1 MITQEKINCKQPEK
15 FFMRKLSV
23 ILFILLFL
31 MPLSVCAKKQEDNS
45 YKLAYINIDWWENY
59 KDPILREYM
68 LRIYNDNQD
77 IKIATIK
84 SEQSNQVVKM
94 SLGQELPQIG
104 FNPNISRE
112 FASSDVYFGN
122 VIIPNY
128 TQSRFLLPLTMNY
141 EVDIWGKNRQITKSF
156 SKELEMEKQN
166 ERASYILVTSAF
178 ASDYFNLVK
187 ADALLKNQEKLVE
200 LQKNIV
206 EATDKKY
213 QSGLCPVSI
222 LLEEKQI
229 LTNFEEQLNSLK
241 EKQDVLENQLYVYL
255 GDRTNHG
262 IKRTAYEDLYLVT
275 IPESI
280 DSTAIK
286 YRPDLIRTE
295 KYIEKTGLLVKV
307 ARKEFLPSFTLY
319 GQVGFNAYQLSKIF
333 THHTFLSNIGVMP
346 NLDLFTGGTK
356 IARFKYRKLEYQK
369 ALQYYEKTVLTSI
382 QELNDSL
389 VSAKTTDKNRK
400 ISDERYDI
408 ELQKFSLAEKKQN
421 IGASGSIEF
430 MKAQERLLE
439 SENSKISG
447 RINYLISTINLYKA
461 VGGLDYNKLEEATL

>member
-1 MITQEKINCKQPEK
+1 MKKHSI
-15 FFMRKLSV
+15 LV
-23 ILFILLFL
+23 LFILLFL
-31 MPLSVCAKKQEDNS
+31 LNLPVLAKKHEDNS
-45 YKLAYINIDWWENY
+45 YKLAYINIDWWEKY

-68 LRIYNDNQD
+68 LKIYNDNPD

-104 FNPNISRE
+104 FNPTISRE
-112 FASSDVYFGN
+112 FASSDLQYGAMM
-122 VIIPNY
+122 IPNY
-128 TQSRFLLPLTMNY
+128 YQSRFLLPLTMSY
-141 EVDIWGKNRQITKSF
+141 EVDIWGKNRQVTKSF

-166 ERASYILVTSAF
+166 ERASYILVTTAF
-178 ASDYFNLVK
+178 ASDYFNLIK
-187 ADALLKNQEKLVE
+187 ADAIMKNQQELVDI
-200 LQKNIV
+200 QKQIV
-206 EATDKKY
+206 DYTSQKY
-213 QSGLCPVSI
+213 DSGLCPLSV
-222 LLEEKQI
+222 LLEEKQL
-229 LTNFEEQLNSLK
+229 LTNYEEQLNSLK
-241 EKQDVLENQLYVYL
+241 EKQDVLENQLYVYI
-255 GDRTNHG
+255 GDRTNHE
-262 IKRTAYEDLYLVT
+262 IKRAAFEDLYLVT

-286 YRPDLIRTE
+286 YRPDMIRTE

-319 GQVGFNAYQLSKIF
+319 GQVGFNAYQLNKIF

-346 NLDLFTGGTK
+346 NLDIFTGGTK
-356 IARFKYRKLEYQK
+356 IAKFRYRKLEYQK

-389 VSAKTTDKNRK
+389 VSAKTTDKNRQ
-400 ISDERYDI
+400 ICDERYDI
-408 ELQKFSLAEKKQN
+408 EQQKFDLANRKHK
-421 IGASGSIEF
+421 IGASGNIEF
-430 MKAQERLLE
+430 LKAQERLIE

-461 VGGLDYNKLEEATL
+461 VGGLDYNNLEESTL

>member
-1 MITQEKINCKQPEK
+1 MK
-15 FFMRKLSV
+15 KLSLL
-23 ILFILLFL
+23 LFILLL
-31 MPLSVCAKKQEDNS
+31 LIALPANAKRHEDNT
-45 YKLAYINIDWWENY
+45 YKMAYINLDWWEKY

-68 LRIYNDNQD
+68 LKIYNDNPD

-84 SEQSNQVVKM
+84 TEQSNQVVKM

-128 TQSRFLLPLTMNY
+128 TQSRFLLPLTMSY
-141 EVDIWGKNRQITKSF
+141 EVDIWGKNRQVTKSF

-166 ERASYILVTSAF
+166 ERAAYILVTSAF

-187 ADALLKNQEKLVE
+187 VDAILKNQQRLVE

-206 EATDKKY
+206 EFTEKKY
-213 QSGLCPVSI
+213 NSGLCPVTV
-222 LLEEKQI
+222 LLEEKQL

-255 GDRTNHG
+255 GDRTNHN
-262 IKRTAYEDLYLVT
+262 IKRASYADLYPVT
-275 IPESI
+275 VPESI

-286 YRPDLIRTE
+286 YRPDMIRTE
-295 KYIEKTGLLVKV
+295 KYLEKTGLLVKV

-319 GQVGFNAYQLSKIF
+319 GQVGFNAYQLNKIF

-346 NLDLFTGGTK
+346 NIDLFTGGRK
-356 IARFKYRKLEYQK
+356 MAHFRYSKLEYQK

-400 ISDERYDI
+400 ISDERYEI
-408 ELQKFSLAEKKQN
+408 EQQKFELAEKKQN
-421 IGASGSIEF
+421 IGAAGSIEL
-430 MKAQERLLE
+430 MKAEERLLE

-461 VGGLDYNKLEEATL
+461 VGGLDYNKLDESGSNNDV